1 LFGVPNRIIADQG
14 RCFTGAKF
22 SEFCSDHKI
31 NLHLIA
37 PGASRANGQVERT
50 MSTLKNMLT
59 AAETG
64 TQSWQDVLGEVQLAI
79 NCTTNRVTKASPLEM
94 LLGKLARPLGL
105 LPPSD
110 IENDVDLSNVRA
122 QAEKM
127 F

>member
-1 LFGVPNRIIADQG
+1 
-14 RCFTGAKF
+14 
-22 SEFCSDHKI
+22 
-31 NLHLIA
+31 
-37 PGASRANGQVERT
+37 

-59 AAETG
+59 ADETG

-94 LLGKLARPLGL
+94 LLGKVARPLGL

-122 QAEKM
+122 QAEKKC
-127 F
+127 FSYCSV